1 MRRFLHI
8 ASVQYMS
15 IKSKIS
21 NGLLKREVTSGRE
34 SCSNIFLRK
43 ISRRLLDCHY
53 PKKLQAF
60 LIILQPLRLQSEKAY
75 YLMLYWEF
83 LEVFCI
89 HQ

>member
-21 NGLLKREVTSGRE
+21 NGLLKREVTGGRE

-53 PKKLQAF
+53 PKK
-60 LIILQPLRLQSEKAY
+60 
-75 YLMLYWEF
+75 
-83 LEVFCI
+83 FCNTSSSDNI
-89 HQ
+89 AAIKTAK